1 MVNSRNVFVVGL
13 VMVSVVT
20 AVLFGLYHFFWIEPH
35 NTDRSASS
43 ARMVDWYK
51 LHRSDLA
58 ADLKRCKGDPGQLGM
73 TPDCLNVTTAQRQ
86 IEMQD
91 FRASLAD
98 PAPQK

>member
-1 MVNSRNVFVVGL
+1 MVKARIVFVSGL
-13 VMVSVVT
+13 VAVVT
-20 AVLFGLYHFFWIEPH
+20 IVLFGIYHFFWIEPN
-35 NTDRSASS
+35 NTDRS

-51 LHRSDLA
+51 LHRGDLV

-73 TPDCLNVTTAQRQ
+73 SPDCLIVTTAQRQ